1 MYINISTHTHTY
13 TNSSLSSFSIKS
25 LSLKMV
31 KGSQKIVA
39 VDKGIP
45 IIDMSQERSRVS
57 MQIVKACETLGFFKV
72 VNHGFDRTIIS
83 RMEQE
88 SINFFSKPVH
98 EKKSVESVN
107 QAFRYGFRDIGLN
120 GDSGEV
126 EYLLFHTNDP
136 AFRSKPSI
144 RYVYCN
150 LIYKLYGSRV
160 FFFCNLGLRFKSSNL
175 K

>member
-1 MYINISTHTHTY
+1 MHVITIFVRENSLSCVYIYKYIHTY
-13 TNSSLSSFSIKS
+13 ITTLTLRYHLLPIKS

-39 VDKGIP
+39 VDQGIP

-57 MQIVKACETLGFFKV
+57 MQIFKACETLGFFKV
-72 VNHGFDRTIIS
+72 VNHGVDQTIIS

-88 SINFFSKPVH
+88 SINFFAKPVH
-98 EKKSVESVN
+98 EKKSVKSAN
-107 QAFRYGFRDIGLN
+107 QPFRYGFRDIGLN

-136 AFRSKPSI
+136 DFHSKLFFRC
-144 RYVYCN
+144 VYCN
-150 LIYKLYGSRV
+150 LIFS
-160 FFFCNLGLRFKSSNL
+160 
-175 K
+175 

>member
-1 MYINISTHTHTY
+1 
-13 TNSSLSSFSIKS
+13 
-25 LSLKMV
+25 MV

-39 VDKGIP
+39 VDQDIP

-72 VNHGFDRTIIS
+72 VNHGVDQTTIS

-88 SINFFSKPVH
+88 SINFFVKPVH
-98 EKKSVESVN
+98 EKTSVKPAN
-107 QAFRYGFRDIGLN
+107 QPFRYGFRDIGLN

-136 AFRSKPSI
+136 AFLSQLSL
-144 RYVYCN
+144 RYVR
-150 LIYKLYGSRV
+150 I
-160 FFFCNLGLRFKSSNL
+160 
-175 K
+175 